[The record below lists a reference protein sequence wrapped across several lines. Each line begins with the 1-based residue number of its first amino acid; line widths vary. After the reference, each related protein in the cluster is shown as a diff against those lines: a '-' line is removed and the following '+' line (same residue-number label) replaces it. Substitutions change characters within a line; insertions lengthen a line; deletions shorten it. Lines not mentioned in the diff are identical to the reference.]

1 MDETV
6 VVTGASRGIGK
17 ALAVALAHGAPAPQ
31 KVVLVARSAS
41 DLDAVAREVQG
52 AGVAAACVPADL
64 STRAAA
70 TDLAA
75 RLAEH
80 LPAPATLVHNAG
92 LWPSRRELTGDGLER
107 AFAINC
113 VCPLLLQR
121 ELLARGLVRRVMV
134 VGAGLMVKGRFDE
147 ARTPTGEDFSSWRT
161 YCNTKLAF
169 ALATRDAAA
178 AHPDVDFVVLHP
190 GVVRTDLGARP
201 GLLGAL
207 LRLAKRSWETPE
219 TCAARLRDVLGRPR
233 WSPPGEARWLF
244 EGTEQPWPAVAD
256 DETTRRAV
264 RQALSR
270 ALPSEVAQA
279 GAAGAQPS
287 AGAYGPISPER

>member
-1 MDETV
+1 MDETIV
-6 VVTGASRGIGK
+6 ITGASRGIGR
-17 ALAVALAHGAPAPQ
+17 ALAHALAHGVPAPARL
-31 KVVLVARSAS
+31 VLVARSAS
-41 DLDAVAREVQG
+41 ELEAAARDVRG
-52 AGVAAACVPADL
+52 AGVGAVCVPADL
-64 STRAAA
+64 STREAT

-75 RLAEH
+75 RVAEH
-80 LPAPATLVHNAG
+80 LTAPATLVHNAG
-92 LWPSRRELTGDGLER
+92 LWPPRRELTADGLER
-107 AFAINC
+107 AFAVNC
-113 VCPLLLQR
+113 VCPLALQR
-121 ELLARGLVRRVMV
+121 DLIARGVVRRVMV

-169 ALATRDAAA
+169 ALATRDASA

-201 GLLGAL
+201 GLLGAV

-219 TCAARLRDVLGRPR
+219 TCAARLREVLGRPR
-233 WSPPGEARWLF
+233 WSPPGDARWLF

-256 DETTRRAV
+256 DETARRAV

-270 ALPSEVAQA
+270 ALTNEVAQA

-287 AGAYGPISPER
+287 GGAYGPISPER